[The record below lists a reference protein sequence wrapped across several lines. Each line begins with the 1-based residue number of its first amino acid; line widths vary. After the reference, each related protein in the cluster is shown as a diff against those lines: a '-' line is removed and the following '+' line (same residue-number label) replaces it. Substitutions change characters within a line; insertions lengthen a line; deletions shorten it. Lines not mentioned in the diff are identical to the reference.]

1 MLAEVK
7 TALRITHDALD
18 DEIADVIEEAR
29 QDLILAGVSHVRAID
44 DQDTLIKRAV
54 KTYAKAQL
62 TADNVTADRF
72 QRSYDLLKQ
81 HLTLAGDYTD
91 E

>member
-18 DEIADVIEEAR
+18 TEIEEVIEEAR
-29 QDLILAGVSHVRAID
+29 QDLILAGVSSIKAESEED
-44 DQDTLIKRAV
+44 SLIKRAV

-81 HLTLAGDYTD
+81 HLTLAGDYMD